1 MASVKKF
8 NGNLVIQTPVKTGT
22 NANIT
27 LDSDFVIVTGNLNV
41 RGNTTVI
48 NSNIQTI
55 TDNILTL
62 NSGETGNGVSTLG
75 TTSGIE
81 IDRGIAPGGNVRLI
95 WNESTSTWQVSGM
108 TPGAPGDGNQ
118 YLNIATT
125 TGGTAISAVVEDPN
139 PVLGG
144 NLNVNNFTIY
154 ANVAAGT
161 YVTLQ
166 GALNLK
172 SANVTPTAAVGST
185 IFYASDTGA
194 GQAGVFVVNPASTN
208 EELVTKRRA
217 FGFSLIL

>member
-8 NGNLVIQTPVKTGT
+8 NGNLTIQTPVKTGT

-27 LDSDFVIVTGNLNV
+27 LDTDFVIITGNLNV

-48 NSNIQTI
+48 NSNTQTI

-125 TGGTAISAVVEDPN
+125 TGGAALSAVVDDPA

-144 NLNVNNFTIY
+144 NLNVQNKTIY
-154 ANVAAGT
+154 ANVAANT
-161 YVTLQ
+161 YVTIQ
-166 GALNLK
+166 GVMSIIN
-172 SANVTPTAAVGST
+172 ANITPLSNAGTTV
-185 IFYASDTGA
+185 FYANTAGA
-194 GQAGVFVVNPASTN
+194 GTAGLYVVNDQATN

>member
-1 MASVKKF
+1 MATVKRTS
-8 NGNLVIQTPVKTGT
+8 GNLIIQTPVRTGI
-22 NANIT
+22 NSNIT
-27 LDSDFVIVTGNLNV
+27 LDTDFVIITGNLNI

-81 IDRGIAPGGNVRLI
+81 IDRGIAPGGNVQII
-95 WNESTSTWQVSGM
+95 WNEVTSTWQVSGM
-108 TPGAPGDGNQ
+108 FPGAPGDGSQ
-118 YLNIATT
+118 YLDIATT
-125 TGGTAISAVVEDPN
+125 TGGVPISAVVEDPN

-144 NLNVNNFTIY
+144 NLNVNGKTIY
-154 ANVAAGT
+154 ANVAANT
-161 YVTLQ
+161 YVTIQ
-166 GALNLK
+166 GVMSIIN
-172 SANVTPTAAVGST
+172 ANITPNINSGTTV
-185 IFYASDTGA
+185 FYANTAGA
-194 GQAGVFVVNPASTN
+194 GTAGLYVVNDQATN

>member
-8 NGNLVIQTPVKTGT
+8 NGNLIIQTPVKTGT

-27 LDSDFVIVTGNLNV
+27 LDTDFVIITGNLNV

-48 NSNIQTI
+48 NSNTQTI

-81 IDRGIAPGGNVRLI
+81 IDRGIAPGGNVKLI